1 MLSLRIYRY
10 PTASLIKISPLT
22 LPPMRQETSTPS
34 TERLSFEEFTQEVMA
49 DYALAVASREAS
61 LIGRREVLTGKA
73 KFGIF
78 GDGKELAQIAA
89 AKFMKPG
96 DIRSGYYRDQT
107 LMFATGMSD
116 LEKFFAQLYAHTDL
130 EAEPA
135 SGGRMMNG
143 HYGTRWLNEAGE
155 WMDLTQAP
163 QSSSDISPTAGQMV
177 RALGLAYASKMYRQ
191 VDGLK
196 QGFEKF
202 SRHGNE
208 VIFCTI
214 GDASTSEGLFWE
226 TVNAAGV
233 LQVPLAIFVWDD
245 GYGISVPRH
254 YQTTKNS
261 ISEILRGFQ
270 WEEGLGGLDIYQV
283 KGWDY
288 PALVETFQKGIERTR
303 ETHIPAVF
311 HVQELT
317 QPQGHSTSGSH
328 ERYKSPERLAWEKEW
343 DCLAKM
349 REFILSS
356 QIATEEEV
364 QAVEE
369 KSRQQAREA
378 RQKAWNSFQQ
388 PIKESAARAIQ
399 LARQL
404 EFEGTADS
412 AQIQQLIQELQA
424 NPTPIR
430 KDVTR
435 MVYRL
440 LSLGGSSAAGRE
452 IQRFYQQIQQ
462 ENQQRFNSHLHS
474 QSRQSAENLESIP
487 AVYASDAPLLNGYEI
502 LNRYFDG
509 LFASRPDVFAFGE
522 DLGKIGDVNQGFAG
536 LQEKYG
542 SLRITDTGIREA
554 SIIGQGLGMAMR
566 GLRPIAEIQYLD
578 YLLYGL
584 QPLADDVATMQY
596 RSRGGQKSP
605 LIVRTRGHRLEGI
618 WHSGSPMGM
627 ILNSIRGMYLCVP
640 RNMTQ
645 AAGMYNTLLAG
656 DDPGLVIECL
666 NGYRLKER
674 LPQNLNSFRVAL
686 GIPEVLRQG
695 EDITIVSYGSTLRII
710 EEAMEEYLKPAGIE
724 VELIDVQTLL
734 PFDKTGVIL
743 ESLKKTSRIL
753 FVDEDVPG
761 AATAYMFQ
769 QVMEVQGGFRWLDA
783 SPRTL
788 TAKAHRPAYAT
799 DGDYFSKPNAE
810 DIAEAVKEI
819 MAE

>member
-1 MLSLRIYRY
+1 ML
-10 PTASLIKISPLT
+10 
-22 LPPMRQETSTPS
+22 QETSPPQ
-34 TERLSFEEFTQEVMA
+34 TERLSFEEFKKEVMA
-49 DYALAVASREAS
+49 DYALAIASREAS

-116 LEKFFAQLYAHTDL
+116 LEKFFAQLYAHPDL
-130 EAEPA
+130 GAEPS

-143 HYGTRWLNEAGE
+143 HYGTRWLNEEGE
-155 WMDLTQAP
+155 WTDLTQSP

-191 VDGLK
+191 VDELQ

-202 SRHGNE
+202 SRQGNE
-208 VIFCTI
+208 VVFCTI

-261 ISEILRGFQ
+261 ISDILSGFQ
-270 WEEGLGGLDIYQV
+270 WEEGRGGLDIYSV

-288 PALVETFQKGIERTR
+288 PALVDTFHKGIERTR

-349 REFILSS
+349 KEFILQS
-356 QIATEEEV
+356 QILTEEEIQV
-364 QAVEE
+364 LEE
-369 KSRQQAREA
+369 ESRQQAREA
-378 RQKAWNSFQQ
+378 RKKAWTAFQQ
-388 PIKESAARAIQ
+388 PIKERAEKAIH

-404 EFEGTADS
+404 EFEGK
-412 AQIQQLIQELQA
+412 AQTPSLQEMIRELQS
-424 NPTPIR
+424 NPAPIR
-430 KDVTR
+430 KDVSR
-435 MVYRL
+435 LVYRL
-440 LSLGGSSAAGRE
+440 LEGAGSSSTGRE
-452 IQRFYQQIQQ
+452 IRQFYQQLKE
-462 ENQQRFNSHLHS
+462 ENQQQFNSHLHS
-474 QSRQSAENLESIP
+474 QSAQAAENLDSVA
-487 AVYASDAPLLNGYEI
+487 AVYAEDAPLINGYEV
-502 LNRYFDG
+502 LNRYFDS
-509 LFASRPDVFAFGE
+509 LFASRPEVFAFGE

-584 QPLADDVATMQY
+584 QPLSDDVATMQY
-596 RSRGGQKSP
+596 RSRGGQKAP

-627 ILNSIRGMYLCVP
+627 ILNSLRGMHVCVP

-645 AAGMYNTLLAG
+645 AAGMYNTLLAS

-674 LPQNLNSFRVAL
+674 LPQNLKEFRVAL
-686 GIPEVLRQG
+686 GIPEILRQG
-695 EDITIVSYGSTLRII
+695 EDITLVSYGSTLRVI
-710 EEAMEEYLKPAGIE
+710 EEAIEEYLDPAGID
-724 VELIDVQTLL
+724 VELVDVQTLL
-734 PFDKTGVIL
+734 PFDRTSVIL

-761 AATAYMFQ
+761 GASAYMFQ
-769 QVMEVQGGFRWLDA
+769 QVMEIQGGYRWLDA

-788 TAKAHRPAYAT
+788 SAQAHRPAYAT

-810 DIAEAVKEI
+810 DIAEAVKQI